1 MPGMISAQTAR
12 RAVWRPLFEL
22 PRRFDLV
29 WPLARRMI
37 VARYRGSAL
46 GLVWAVLT
54 PAVMIAV
61 FTFLFAGLFGAK
73 FTQGG
78 TPWDYALY
86 LFCGL
91 LPWTA
96 FSESLQQSAGIVVAH
111 SNLVKRVVFPLEALP
126 VAQTIASLAGQLF
139 GTVALVLAAVAIRRE
154 LDATI
159 VWLPLLL
166 VPQLLLTLGA
176 SWLVASLG
184 VFIRDTSQVLGIVL
198 MAWFYMTPIIYPE
211 QVVPARFR
219 GALEL
224 NPFATLVRSYRR
236 VMLEGLPPDFSGLLY
251 LFAVSLAVFLFGYWW
266 FARTRKNFAD
276 VI

>member
-12 RAVWRPLFEL
+12 RAVWRPLVEL
-22 PRRFDLV
+22 PRRLDLV

-46 GLVWAVLT
+46 GIVWAVLT

-61 FTFLFAGLFGAK
+61 FTFLFAGLFGAR
-73 FTQGG
+73 FTPGG

-96 FSESLQQSAGIVVAH
+96 FSESLQQSAGIIVAH

-126 VAQTIASLAGQLF
+126 VAQTLASLAGQLF
-139 GTVALVLAAVAIRRE
+139 GTVALLLATLVIRRE
-154 LDATI
+154 LHATI
-159 VWLPLLL
+159 LWLPVLL

-184 VFIRDTSQVLGIVL
+184 VFIRDTAQVLTLLL
-198 MAWFYMTPIIYPE
+198 MAWLYLTPIIYPE

-219 GALEL
+219 PTLEL
-224 NPFATLVRSYRR
+224 NPFTPLVRSYRR
-236 VMLEGLPPDFSGLLY
+236 VMLEGTPPDFQGLLY
-251 LFAVSLAVFLFGYWW
+251 LTAISLAAFLVGYWW

>member
-1 MPGMISAQTAR
+1 MPAMISAQTAR

-46 GLVWAVLT
+46 GIVWAILT

-61 FTFLFAGLFGAK
+61 FTFLFAGLFGAR

-126 VAQTIASLAGQLF
+126 VAQTIAGLAGQLF
-139 GTVALVLAAVAIRRE
+139 GTIALLLAALIIRRE
-154 LDATI
+154 LHATI
-159 VWLPLLL
+159 IWLPLLL
-166 VPQLLLTLGA
+166 VPQLMLTLGA

-184 VFIRDTSQVLGIVL
+184 VFIRDTAQVLGILL
-198 MAWFYMTPIIYPE
+198 MAWFYLTPIIYPE

-219 GALEL
+219 PALGL
-224 NPFATLVRSYRR
+224 NPFAPLVRSYRR
-236 VMLEGLPPDFSGLLY
+236 VLLEGSAPDFNGLLY
-251 LFAVSLAVFLFGYWW
+251 LTAVALVVFLFGYWW

>member
-1 MPGMISAQTAR
+1 M
-12 RAVWRPLFEL
+12 
-22 PRRFDLV
+22 
-29 WPLARRMI
+29 ARRMI

-46 GLVWAVLT
+46 GIVWAVLT

-61 FTFLFAGLFGAK
+61 FTFLFAGLFGAR

-139 GTVALVLAAVAIRRE
+139 GTVALLLAAVVIRRE
-154 LDATI
+154 LHATML
-159 VWLPLLL
+159 WLPLLL
-166 VPQLLLTLGA
+166 VPQLMLTLGA

-184 VFIRDTSQVLGIVL
+184 VFIRDTAQVLGLIL
-198 MAWFYMTPIIYPE
+198 MAWFYLTPIIYPE
-211 QVVPARFR
+211 HVVPARFR

-224 NPFATLVRSYRR
+224 NPFAPLVRSYRR
-236 VMLEGLPPDFSGLLY
+236 VMLEGIAPDFNGLLY
-251 LFAVSLAVFLFGYWW
+251 LTAVALVVFLFGYWW